1 MSISG
6 LRGAAGRKTSSVD
19 WSRSACRGRIC
30 RDFRVRE
37 TGSRMPTACATPGRI
52 PRTTSDC
59 RTLLRGSNP
68 VALTENDQPRQRLID
83 LPAVDLRRLRYFA
96 AVAEELSFS
105 RAADRLGLS
114 QQALSRQVRHLE
126 DQVGRSLFFRTTRR
140 VELTAA
146 GRALLPKAQLSLA
159 AALDALDTARAAE
172 PESRYTPWL

>member
-1 MSISG
+1 M
-6 LRGAAGRKTSSVD
+6 
-19 WSRSACRGRIC
+19 
-30 RDFRVRE
+30 
-37 TGSRMPTACATPGRI
+37 
-52 PRTTSDC
+52 
-59 RTLLRGSNP
+59 
-68 VALTENDQPRQRLID
+68 TENDQPRQRLID